1 MSATKYYAGTVGE
14 LREILEGVPDETR
27 VVRRYQGDDEPQMSD
42 VLAYITVELQWAGK
56 PSNAHLVRI
65 GEARE

>member
-1 MSATKYYAGTVGE
+1 MSATTYYAGTVGE